1 VCRNLFICG
10 ARDISGVDAHAAGE
24 DGRRGRITMTQGN
37 FGRRAVNNQRSVLFV
52 LASVMATAMMA
63 LLAGCGGSTA
73 NVQNPPP
80 PPPNNVSITF
90 SPEPGGSLAVGF
102 SENLIAVVTNDPG
115 NGGASWTLTCQIDP
129 GNKQGLCG
137 ALTVN
142 GVQANHTASGS
153 PITYTAPLS
162 ISASSMAVEIVALAT
177 DEPTENVVAPITVT
191 TFDSGFTAGYYVLQ
205 AQGVENSS
213 PYQFAGVIEL
223 DGAGD
228 VLGGEQTV
236 NSNGVSVTDPIS
248 QAGSSYFLGSDGRG
262 FITLN
267 TGDDTI
273 GGNGIET
280 FAFVYLSSSQ
290 ALISQ
295 VDILAAQTGASATGT
310 MDLQNSSAAATVP
323 TGSYAFVLSGYDVLD
338 INLNTPPLVFG
349 GVLDIPSGTTI
360 SGVIDEFIANTEKLT
375 GAPIST
381 GSTILSGPDAF
392 GQITFTL
399 TGIVDASHPKPV
411 SIVVTGY
418 IVDSTHIKLI
428 ESDAASN
435 SGVTPFGTTG
445 GLAIAQAAGS
455 YGTFANSSLS
465 GNFVYGITGVDLSTG
480 NIPPSGIYVP
490 TTLTTAAVFNADG
503 AGGLDTNNANQ
514 GFMDVFLQL
523 SCVQIACTK
532 GIDGVTITGS
542 QISSSFTGSYS
553 VDSSGTGRTTLNG
566 FSFVSD
572 APSPTYS
579 PTIFFYLTG
588 NASGPAALIMA
599 AGDLTNNPK
608 LHYPSIGTGI
618 AYPQSSATPGISG
631 PYGLSFTQVGSSGEN
646 DGTGQMTANATS
658 QTLSGF
664 ADSSINAGLPSLPDQ
679 SFGGTFNSPADLPFS
694 GVLENV
700 NQSSAFTVGNNGSQ
714 FPVDYYFIDPEHG
727 FFVETDLVSPSPGS
741 AQVSFG
747 YYAGRT
753 PLCQGCP

>member
-1 VCRNLFICG
+1 
-10 ARDISGVDAHAAGE
+10 
-24 DGRRGRITMTQGN
+24 MTQGK
-37 FGRRAVNNQRSVLFV
+37 FWRRAVANKRWVLVLVSV
-52 LASVMATAMMA
+52 LASTMMA
-63 LLAGCGGSTA
+63 LLVGCGGSTA

-80 PPPNNVSITF
+80 PPPNNVVITF
-90 SPEPGGSLAVGF
+90 SPEPGGSVAVGF

-129 GNKQGLCG
+129 GNKNGLCG
-137 ALTVN
+137 TLTVN

-153 PITYTAPLS
+153 PITYTAPLT
-162 ISASSMAVEIVALAT
+162 ISASSMGVEIVALAT
-177 DEPTENVVAPITVT
+177 DEPIENVVAPITVT
-191 TFDSGFTAGYYVLQ
+191 TFDSGLTSGYYVLQ

-236 NSNGVSVTDPIS
+236 NSNGVSVTDQIS

-262 FITLN
+262 LITLN

-295 VDILAAQTGASATGT
+295 VDILPAQTGASATGT

-323 TGSYAFVLSGYDVLD
+323 SGSYAFVLSGYDVLD
-338 INLNTPPLVFG
+338 ANTPPLNFG

-360 SGVIDEFIANTEKLT
+360 SGVIDEFIANAEKLT

-418 IVDSTHIKLI
+418 IVDSTRIKLI
-428 ESDAASN
+428 ESDTASN
-435 SGVTPFGTTG
+435 SGVAPFGTTG
-445 GLAIAQAAGS
+445 GLAVAQAAGS
-455 YGTFANSSLS
+455 YGTFSNSSLS
-465 GNFVYGITGVDLSTG
+465 GNLVYGVTGVDLSTG

-490 TTLTTAAVFNADG
+490 STLTTAGVFNADG

-566 FSFVSD
+566 FDFVSD

-588 NASGPAALIMA
+588 NASGPAALILA

-608 LHYPSIGTGI
+608 LHYPSIGTGV
-618 AYPQSSATPGISG
+618 AYPQSSAAPGFSG

-646 DGTGQMTANATS
+646 DGTGQMTANSTS

-664 ADSSINAGLPSLPDQ
+664 ADSSINSGLPSLPDQ
-679 SFGGTFNSPADLPFS
+679 SFGGTFSSPADLPFS

-700 NQSSAFTVGNNGSQ
+700 NQSSAFTVGNDSSQ
-714 FPVDYYFIDPEHG
+714 FSVNYYFIDPEHG
-727 FFVETDLVSPSPGS
+727 FLIETDLVSPSPGS

-753 PLCQGCP
+753 PLCQGCQ